1 MKSIKN
7 QYIDL
12 QEGRTSQA
20 NFMRNM
26 RMSLPQ
32 YITNVTSF
40 KDTVKILK
48 NKGIL
53 SEADIKYKDG
63 KDIYAQFNEID
74 NLNGQEVLAGTAI
87 EHSCFPD
94 KTNDEILKIV
104 VKNLKKN
111 PFYYTDYK
119 MSGVA
124 GYEPEYIGGKSAEP
138 NARQMKPVEKD
149 NAVDKAMG
157 MKPVKGFEKAKASS
171 NKAKKETNKGED
183 VEIMSLIA
191 KTVRGLVKMDAT
203 GEKVKKIIVKEGTEL
218 NEGPLGTQLL
228 RKADAALKA
237 GQTVTVQGTPIM
249 KIVVPA
255 GALFPA
261 NGGPSFRLNN
271 LENPLEDILVDGNE
285 IELDLPAPQAPRMD
299 TRTPDQIAADQA
311 AFNDRYGPGGG
322 YDTPAG
328 RRTFDESKM
337 EEGGYRGNL
346 YYDLIDKLKERD
358 IVFNPEMQSLYIN
371 DVAKAMTAVGYPD
384 REIYNSINNDEDF
397 IPDLIQATK
406 DNRED
411 YEPDTDADYEEP
423 NDDFDM
429 AEGMD
434 NLNEVLT
441 IVKVENHPLP
451 LLAGKGYLQITLS
464 NGGTAVV
471 SGGELEGM
479 YGGDSDNLD
488 YYIGKKWDQD
498 EDGDT
503 NTERI
508 RNVGVGL
515 QSPMEEMIR
524 KVVREMFDG
533 MEPMDRTGM
542 DA

>member
-1 MKSIKN
+1 
-7 QYIDL
+7 
-12 QEGRTSQA
+12 
-20 NFMRNM
+20 
-26 RMSLPQ
+26 
-32 YITNVTSF
+32 
-40 KDTVKILK
+40 
-48 NKGIL
+48 
-53 SEADIKYKDG
+53 
-63 KDIYAQFNEID
+63 
-74 NLNGQEVLAGTAI
+74 
-87 EHSCFPD
+87 
-94 KTNDEILKIV
+94 
-104 VKNLKKN
+104 
-111 PFYYTDYK
+111 
-119 MSGVA
+119 
-124 GYEPEYIGGKSAEP
+124 
-138 NARQMKPVEKD
+138 
-149 NAVDKAMG
+149 
-157 MKPVKGFEKAKASS
+157 
-171 NKAKKETNKGED
+171 
-183 VEIMSLIA
+183 
-191 KTVRGLVKMDAT
+191 
-203 GEKVKKIIVKEGTEL
+203 
-218 NEGPLGTQLL
+218 
-228 RKADAALKA
+228 
-237 GQTVTVQGTPIM
+237 M

-261 NGGPSFRLNN
+261 DGGPSFRLNN

-285 IELDLPAPQAPRMD
+285 IELDLPAPRAPYVD